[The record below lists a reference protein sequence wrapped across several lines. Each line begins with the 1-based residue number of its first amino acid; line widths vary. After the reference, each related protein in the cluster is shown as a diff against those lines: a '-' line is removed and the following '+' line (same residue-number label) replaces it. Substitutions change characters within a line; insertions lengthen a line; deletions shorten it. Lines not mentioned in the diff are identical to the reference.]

1 MAGATPEGKLLD
13 IIKQGQGKLKLKKE
27 LKVFT
32 KINIILAGLMIIIL
46 AVFLIDVFTI
56 THTIPELSVNLPEE
70 KEDILPRPRSFDED
84 EEDMDVVKKPVSI
97 SKEEILKDLTLLGI
111 ITGEDNQAIIEDKKT
126 KKTQFLYKG
135 DSIGDLKVI
144 DIKDSEVMLDYNGER
159 IELRI

>member
-13 IIKQGQGKLKLKKE
+13 IIKQDQGRLKLKKE

-56 THTIPELSVNLPEE
+56 THTIPELSVDLPEE

-97 SKEEILKDLTLLGI
+97 SKEDILKDLTLLGI